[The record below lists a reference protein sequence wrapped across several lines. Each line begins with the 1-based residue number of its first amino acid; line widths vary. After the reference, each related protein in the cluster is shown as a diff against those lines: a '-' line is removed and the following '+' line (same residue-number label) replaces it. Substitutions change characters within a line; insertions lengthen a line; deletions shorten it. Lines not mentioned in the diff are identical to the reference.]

1 MYVRSGVRDSRNSER
16 GHPCED
22 QLVLHRPVRLDA
34 RRHALGEPGFVGP
47 GRRIGRASNS
57 AKNADTHLIIPTGV
71 VQTLPTLLEA
81 QDGQILPFDST
92 SLGGDDAFT
101 LWTQR

>member
-1 MYVRSGVRDSRNSER
+1 VVGGN
-16 GHPCED
+16 G
-22 QLVLHRPVRLDA
+22 LVVTA
-34 RRHALGEPGFVGP
+34 GFAGP
-47 GRRIGRASNS
+47 GPHEFGRASNS

-71 VQTLPTLLEA
+71 VEILPTVLAA
-81 QDGQILPFDST
+81 QHGQVLAFDST